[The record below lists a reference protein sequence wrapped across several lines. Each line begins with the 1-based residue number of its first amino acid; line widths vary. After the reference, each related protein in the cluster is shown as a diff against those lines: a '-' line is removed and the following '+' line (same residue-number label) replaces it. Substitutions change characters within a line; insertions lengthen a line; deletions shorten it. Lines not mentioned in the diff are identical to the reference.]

1 MPTGETNK
9 ENTFI
14 STAAAKKPVR
24 AVTGSMNTA
33 GSVSAADEVAA
44 VLAARRQRVEEAMQ
58 ANDKRKEELH
68 QLNGDRKQRDMGKIL
83 LVYSSNSRN
92 LVQLITLLRNSKC
105 MT

>member
-1 MPTGETNK
+1 MPTSETDK

-14 STAAAKKPVR
+14 STVAAKKPVR
-24 AVTGSMNTA
+24 AVT

-83 LVYSSNSRN
+83 LVCSSNSKN
-92 LVQLITLLRNSKC
+92 LVQLITLLSNSKC